1 MPWVAAGI
9 RACDFWCVAV
19 STGPRACRTVLC
31 SKCDKR
37 CSATWG
43 LEPARITRHA
53 RTCECAPESQP
64 IRTVRLTVA
73 SHDMQYI
80 DLCEAD
86 NMLVNTMELELLLRK
101 HDQLANT
108 ERICEK

>member
-1 MPWVAAGI
+1 
-9 RACDFWCVAV
+9 VAV
-19 STGPRACRTVLC
+19 STGPRACRTVPC

-37 CSATWG
+37 GSGTWG
-43 LEPARITRHA
+43 LAPARITRHA

-64 IRTVRLTVA
+64 IRTVRHTVA

-86 NMLVNTMELELLLRK
+86 NMPVNNMALELSLRT
-101 HDQLANT
+101 H
-108 ERICEK
+108 E

>member
-1 MPWVAAGI
+1 MVCAGGRPARARSESVALHWARSRSREFKFPSERRG
-9 RACDFWCVAV
+9 RDRF
-19 STGPRACRTVLC
+19 
-31 SKCDKR
+31 
-37 CSATWG
+37 WG
-43 LEPARITRHA
+43 LAPARITRHA

-64 IRTVRLTVA
+64 IRTVRHTVA